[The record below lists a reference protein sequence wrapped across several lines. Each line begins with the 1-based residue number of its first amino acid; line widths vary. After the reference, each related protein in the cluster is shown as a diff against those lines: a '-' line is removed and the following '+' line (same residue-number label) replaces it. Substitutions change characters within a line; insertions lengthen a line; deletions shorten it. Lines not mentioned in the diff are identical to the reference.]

1 MARPR
6 SAFVVTAPPTTPAST
21 TELPSGPWRPLLRA
35 LLVGAQPLG

>member
-6 SAFVVTAPPTTPAST
+6 VRLCCHPTTTPAGK